1 MHIHTE
7 VILLITLHVHVY
19 TLSLS
24 LSLSLPSLPSLPPLP
39 LSSDR
44 VVADDQRSLALG
56 LQSFSWRI
64 IGAVPGPLIF
74 GALFDHACLSWQNEC
89 GRRGNCWI
97 YDTQQLSISLVALGV
112 PCLILT
118 TILHFITILTYPN
131 HKDSNEE
138 VHNVVASSEQGN
150 SAE

>member
-1 MHIHTE
+1 MYHDRF
-7 VILLITLHVHVY
+7 
-19 TLSLS
+19 SL
-24 LSLSLPSLPSLPPLP
+24 
-39 LSSDR
+39 
-44 VVADDQRSLALG
+44 
-56 LQSFSWRI
+56 
-64 IGAVPGPLIF
+64 
-74 GALFDHACLSWQNEC
+74 GALFDHACLSWQDEC

-118 TILHFITILTYPN
+118 MILHFITILTYPK

-138 VHNVVASSEQGN
+138 VHNVVASSDINEQGN

>member
-1 MHIHTE
+1 MHI
-7 VILLITLHVHVY
+7 
-19 TLSLS
+19 LSLS
-24 LSLSLPSLPSLPPLP
+24 LLLPSLPPLPPPPLP

-74 GALFDHACLSWQNEC
+74 GPLFDHACLSWQDEC

-97 YDTQQLSISLVALGV
+97 YDTQQLSISLVALRV

-118 TILHFITILTYPN
+118 MILHFITILTYPN

-138 VHNVVASSEQGN
+138 VHNVVASSDINEQGN